1 VAGGVLVGVQL
12 ILVGECVVSCMWPR
26 PGPPGHA
33 CMDADEAELA
43 HHPQLVL
50 GFMWCLELNWRRLL
64 QLGW

>member
-1 VAGGVLVGVQL
+1 MHDG
-12 ILVGECVVSCMWPR
+12 
-26 PGPPGHA
+26 GHA